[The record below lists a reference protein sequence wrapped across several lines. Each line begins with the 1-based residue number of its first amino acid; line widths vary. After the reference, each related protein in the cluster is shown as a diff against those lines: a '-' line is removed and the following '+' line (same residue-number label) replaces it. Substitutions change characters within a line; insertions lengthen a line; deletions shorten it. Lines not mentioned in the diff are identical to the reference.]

1 MVSYDE
7 ILLRSVYARILGIFF
22 NCILNAEA
30 KEVIGGWQDGS
41 AGKVFLNLPT

>member
-30 KEVIGGWQDGS
+30 KEVMGV
-41 AGKVFLNLPT
+41 GKMAQQVFLNLPT